1 MFRLSNSES
10 YGRAGD
16 HSHLGRGMS
25 RLAGRIAIVSGG
37 ASGIGR
43 ASAVRL
49 AEEGAQVV
57 VADIDSE
64 LGRQVC
70 ADIDANGGSASFQTL
85 DVTAE
90 DQWQA
95 CVADTVKRYGGL
107 NILVNNAGIA
117 VGGSILTMSL
127 ADWQRQQAINLDGVF
142 LGIKHAIPA
151 MIDSGN
157 GSGIN
162 ISSVAGIKGAA
173 NLAAYNATK
182 GGVRLLTKGVARE
195 CAVSRW
201 PVRVNSVH
209 PGVIETPIWD
219 KMNPELLEAGMNT
232 LDLESMAAQT
242 VPTGRLGQPQDIAN
256 GVVFLASDESSYM
269 TGTELIIDGGLCA

>member
-1 MFRLSNSES
+1 
-10 YGRAGD
+10 
-16 HSHLGRGMS
+16 MS
-25 RLAGRIAIVSGG
+25 RLEGRVAVVSGG

-43 ASAVRL
+43 ASAMGL
-49 AEEGAQVV
+49 AAEGARVV
-57 VADIDSE
+57 VADIDSD
-64 LGRQVC
+64 LGLQTC
-70 ADIDANGGSASFQTL
+70 SDIESMGGEASFQTL
-85 DVTAE
+85 DVTDE
-90 DQWQA
+90 EQWQA
-95 CVADTVKRYGGL
+95 CIAATQASYGGL

-127 ADWQRQQAINLDGVF
+127 EDWQRQQAINLDGVF
-142 LGIKHAIPA
+142 LGIKHGIPA

-157 GSGIN
+157 GSVIN
-162 ISSVAGIKGAA
+162 ISSVAGIKGSA

-195 CAVSRW
+195 CAANRW

-219 KMNPELLEAGMNT
+219 KMNPELLESGMNT
-232 LDLESMAAQT
+232 MDLETMAEQA
-242 VPTGRLGQPQDIAN
+242 VPTGQLGSPLDIAN

>member
-1 MFRLSNSES
+1 MNVKGAARS
-10 YGRAGD
+10 YLFGG
-16 HSHLGRGMS
+16 HMS
-25 RLAGRIAIVSGG
+25 RLEGRVAVVSGG

-43 ASAVRL
+43 ASAMGL
-49 AEEGAQVV
+49 AAEGARVV
-57 VADIDSE
+57 VADIDSD
-64 LGRQVC
+64 LGLQTC
-70 ADIDANGGSASFQTL
+70 SDIENMGGEATFQTL
-85 DVTAE
+85 DVTDE
-90 DQWQA
+90 EQWRACIAATQA
-95 CVADTVKRYGGL
+95 SYGGL

-127 ADWQRQQAINLDGVF
+127 EDWQRQQAINLDGVF
-142 LGIKHAIPA
+142 LGIKHGIPA

-157 GSGIN
+157 GSVIN
-162 ISSVAGIKGAA
+162 ISSVAGIKGSA

-195 CAVSRW
+195 CAANRW

-219 KMNPELLEAGMNT
+219 KMNPELLESGMNT
-232 LDLESMAAQT
+232 MDLETMAEQA
-242 VPTGRLGQPQDIAN
+242 VPTGQLGSPLDIAN

>member
-1 MFRLSNSES
+1 MN
-10 YGRAGD
+10 
-16 HSHLGRGMS
+16 
-25 RLAGRIAIVSGG
+25 RLAGRVAIVSGG

-43 ASAVRL
+43 ASAIRL
-49 AEEGAQVV
+49 AQEGAHVV

-64 LGRQVC
+64 LGLQTC
-70 ADIDANGGSASFQTL
+70 TEIDANGGIARFQIL
-85 DVTAE
+85 DVTDE
-90 DQWQA
+90 NQWQA
-95 CVADTVKRYGGL
+95 CVADTVSAYGGL
-107 NILVNNAGIA
+107 NVLVNNAGIA

-142 LGIKHAIPA
+142 LGIKHTIPA

-157 GSGIN
+157 GSVIN

-219 KMNPELLEAGMNT
+219 KMNPELLDTGMNT
-232 LDLESMAAQT
+232 LDLESMASQT
-242 VPTGRLGQPQDIAN
+242 VPTGRLGQPLDIAN
-256 GVVFLASDESSYM
+256 GVLFLASDESSYM